1 MCVNLVWIRRSMM
14 TTDSNIRKTSS
25 LILELIFHLNNIY
38 IMKKIKDLIP
48 AKMLL
53 MGLLFAGTFVACE
66 SNFLDRNPTDILL
79 EDQMWS
85 NEQNVLSLLAD
96 LYDRLPEYQQ
106 IQGWWEF
113 TNFDDA
119 FASNAGDYW
128 RHQEQSRSEERR
140 VEK

>member
-1 MCVNLVWIRRSMM
+1 
-14 TTDSNIRKTSS
+14 
-25 LILELIFHLNNIY
+25 
-38 IMKKIKDLIP
+38 
-48 AKMLL
+48 
-53 MGLLFAGTFVACE
+53 
-66 SNFLDRNPTDILL
+66 
-79 EDQMWS
+79 MWS

-128 RHQEQSRSEERR
+128 RHQEQSFPYDWWGYWDYGYIREINLFIDRKSTRLNSSHVAISYAVFCLKNEI
-140 VEK
+140 

>member
-1 MCVNLVWIRRSMM
+1 
-14 TTDSNIRKTSS
+14 
-25 LILELIFHLNNIY
+25 
-38 IMKKIKDLIP
+38 MKKMNISVP
-48 AKMLL
+48 AKKFAL
-53 MGLLFAGTFVACE
+53 GLLFLCTFTACD
-66 SNFLDRNPTDILL
+66 SNFLNRNPTDILL

-106 IQGWWEF
+106 LETWWEF

-128 RHQEQSRSEERR
+128 RHQEQSFPYDWWGY
-140 VEK
+140 